1 MRKKFLVGLM
11 TCSMIFSLASCGST
25 AKKTDVT
32 PTDGVQASDSVEATA
47 EAENTEE
54 VKEADL
60 SDVIPEE
67 TVTLN
72 VYDSLANYS
81 GEQVGW
87 FGKLL
92 LDKFNVKLNIIPD
105 PEDSGVFETR
115 MESGE
120 LGDICIFGGNMDKYT
135 QAYTQ
140 NMLWEWNDEDLVT
153 NYGPYIKNHMAKAL
167 EKNQEISGGNLYGFA
182 HNVGTNPDD
191 LTRFDYH
198 PDLRYDVYEKIGSPE
213 IKSLEDYIDVL
224 DKMCKECPK
233 SESGKKT
240 YGVSLFPD
248 WDGDMVMFVKATA
261 ALYGYDEFGFGLYDV
276 NTQTYEDALKDNSM
290 YLRCLKFYNQLYQKG
305 LLNPDS
311 STQTFD
317 NVRDDYIDGSVMFNL
332 FAWLGCDSFNT
343 PDHLAQ
349 GKAFL
354 PVPCEDQKPIIYGC
368 NVYGENY
375 IMTIGA
381 NTEYPELCM
390 AIINWLCTPDGY
402 MQSTYGPKDVCW
414 TYDENGKI
422 KFTELGAQCN
432 KDHETEMSE
441 GYSGTY
447 KNGMAEINYTP
458 WSLDAENP
466 DSNGETYNDEKWESE
481 LNVPVSEIQQRWRDA
496 VGYPN
501 ANEYLASRPYSLSVG
516 TKYVASPKPDELNL
530 TWNQVAECIRTYS
543 WKAIYAKDDAEFDKI
558 VAEMKEKADGY
569 GYAKCVEFQQH
580 EAELR
585 KAAEDAVK

>member
-1 MRKKFLVGLM
+1 MRKRFLAAMLSC
-11 TCSMIFSLASCGST
+11 TMIFSLAGCGKT
-25 AKKTDVT
+25 AETNVT
-32 PTDGVQASDSVEATA
+32 PSDDVQVS
-47 EAENTEE
+47 EE
-54 VKEADL
+54 VSATSDAGGEVREADL
-60 SDVIPEE
+60 TDIIPKE

-115 MESGE
+115 MESGD
-120 LGDICIFGGNMDKYT
+120 LGDICIFGGNMDKYNQAVT
-135 QAYTQ
+135 QGK
-140 NMLWEWNDEDLVT
+140 LWDWDEEDLLV
-153 NYGPYIKNHMAKAL
+153 NYGPYINAHMQKAL
-167 EKNQEISGGNLYGFA
+167 EKNKEISGGTLYGFA
-182 HNVGTNPDD
+182 HNVGTNPDEI
-191 LTRFDYH
+191 TRFDYH
-198 PDLRYDVYEKIGSPE
+198 PDLRYDVYQQAGSPK
-213 IKSLEDYIDVL
+213 ITTLEDYVDVL
-224 DKMCKECPK
+224 DKMVKACPK
-233 SESGKKT
+233 SESGKQT

-276 NTQTYEDALKDNSM
+276 NTQTYEDALRDNSM
-290 YLRCLKFYNQLYQKG
+290 YLRCLKFYNTLYQRG

-317 NVRDDYIDGSVMFNL
+317 NVRDDYLDGSVMFNL
-332 FAWLGCDSFNT
+332 FAWLGCDTFNT

-349 GKAFL
+349 GKAFM
-354 PVPCEDQKPIIYGC
+354 PVPCDDQKPIIYGC
-368 NVYGENY
+368 NVFGDNY
-375 IMTIGA
+375 IWTIGA

-390 AIINWLCTPDGY
+390 AIINWLATPEGN
-402 MQSTYGPKDVCW
+402 MESTYGPKDVCW
-414 TYDENGKI
+414 YYDENGKI
-422 KFTELGAQCN
+422 CFTELGKQCN
-432 KDHETEMSE
+432 KDHETEMSD
-441 GYSGTY
+441 GYSGTF
-447 KNGMAEINYTP
+447 KNGMNNLNNTT

-481 LNVPVSEIQQRWRDA
+481 LNYPVSEIQQQWRDN

-501 ANEYLASRPYSLSVG
+501 PNEYLASRPYSLAVG
-516 TKYVASPKPDELNL
+516 TKYVPSVKPDELNVK
-530 TWNQVAECIRTYS
+530 WNQVAKCIREYS
-543 WKAIYAKDDAEFDKI
+543 WKAIYAKDDATYDKI

-569 GYAKCVEFQQH
+569 GYAECVEFQNH

-585 KAAEDAVK
+585 KACEDEVK